1 MIQLAGSTDHI
12 NKLSGARNVGVMV
25 VMSGVQLS
33 GSYQAN
39 LFGTSSTC
47 DVPVDKNIAVALS
60 VVYTSLCYLSEQN
73 NSRMSNGST
82 HK

>member
-1 MIQLAGSTDHI
+1 MIQLAGSTYHI
-12 NKLSGARNVGVMV
+12 NKLFGARNVGVMM
-25 VMSGVQLS
+25 VMLGVQFS

-47 DVPVDKNIAVALS
+47 DVPVDNNTAVALS
-60 VVYTSLCYLSEQN
+60 VVHTSLCYLSEQN